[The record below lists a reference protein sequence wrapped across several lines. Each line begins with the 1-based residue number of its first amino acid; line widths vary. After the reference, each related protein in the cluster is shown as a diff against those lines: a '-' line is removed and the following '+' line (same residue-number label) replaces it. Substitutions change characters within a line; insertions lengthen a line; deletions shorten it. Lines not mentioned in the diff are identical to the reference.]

1 MGADQEP
8 ARLEAQ
14 DVTRTVVVLL
24 LAACTEKT
32 RTTDTSSKTLASAAA
47 RSAFLCAYAL
57 CPTAPRDAAFHV
69 VFHDNSRGL
78 ISGPSDGETVA
89 VVKIDPDHAE
99 LWARGCEPRVLEA
112 RPQWVKS
119 LLAERPEWALRSPPD
134 AYTCREDE
142 TRLIHVKEGVVLWRV
157 VAR

>member
-1 MGADQEP
+1 M
-8 ARLEAQ
+8 RLAL
-14 DVTRTVVVLL
+14 VVCL

-32 RTTDTSSKTLASAAA
+32 RSTDTRSKMLGSAAA

-57 CPTAPRDAAFHV
+57 CPTVPKDAAFHV

-89 VVKIDPDHAE
+89 LVKIDPGQAE
-99 LWARGCEPRVLEA
+99 LWARGCEPRGLDA
-112 RPQWVKS
+112 RPDWAKP
-119 LLAERPEWALRSPPD
+119 LLAERPEWAPKTPPD
-134 AYTCREDE
+134 AYACGEGE
-142 TRLIHVKEGVVLWRV
+142 TRLIHVKDGLVLWRV